1 MPRQLH
7 LVRHGEVFNPERIL
21 YGRLPGYHLSERG
34 HEMAAVTAGY
44 LANLGR
50 PIAAIHSSPL
60 ERTQQSAAPLADI
73 TGHAVQ
79 LDERLIEGANE
90 FEGGRMRGRDGQLRD
105 PKNWWKLRAPWQP
118 SWGEPYEQIVRR
130 MKAAMDAA
138 DHDATARQLDGD
150 LVLVSHQLPIWMA
163 HRASRREALPHDP
176 RARRCALS
184 SVTTFEKHGGR
195 WIEVAYADPA
205 AALSADA
212 IDVGAV

>member
-21 YGRLPGYHLSERG
+21 YGRLPGYQLSERG
-34 HEMAAVTAGY
+34 HEMATATAEF
-44 LANLGR
+44 LAERGR
-50 PIAAIHSSPL
+50 PIVAIHASPL
-60 ERTQQSAAPLADI
+60 ERTQQSAAPIAER

-79 LDERLIEGANE
+79 LDERLIEGANA
-90 FEGGRMRGRDGQLRD
+90 FEGGRMRGPDGQLRD

-118 SWGEPYEQIVRR
+118 SWGEPYASIVRR
-130 MKAAMDAA
+130 MKAAMDDADRLAA
-138 DHDATARQLDGD
+138 ERNLDGD
-150 LVLVSHQLPIWMA
+150 IVLVSHQLPIWMA
-163 HRASRREALPHDP
+163 HRASRREPLPHDP

-184 SVTTFEKHGGR
+184 SVTSFEKHGGR

-205 AALSADA
+205 APLAVDA